1 MIAVRSLGNRK
12 VSVVEK
18 ETPEIGPGDVLVRV
32 KAAAICG
39 SDLHGIYRSSRE
51 HPFIPG
57 HEMAGEVVEAGEGAG
72 LRKGDRVCV
81 PAAIGCG
88 KCWLCRKGFTIYCG
102 EARVIG
108 FSLDGGHAEYVAV
121 PGGHCLPLPGG
132 VSFEAG
138 ALIADPVG
146 ALFHSYRKMGLSSL
160 DTIAIFGLGPM
171 GLGGTIVAKFLG
183 ATVIGVDIN
192 DYRLSFARTLGADH
206 AVNPKRQDVK
216 TEIMKITKGRGPD
229 KAVDCAGSE
238 VTLGLALDLVRKLGT
253 VAIIGENQ
261 KATINPSD
269 HFNRKELVLQGS
281 TCFNLGEY
289 ADILSLIERGLEPER
304 IITHRFPLRD
314 AAEAYRLFDGGDT
327 GKVVFVDR

>member
-1 MIAVRSLGNRK
+1 MIAVKSHGNRK
-12 VSVVEK
+12 VSIVEK
-18 ETPEIGPGDVLVRV
+18 EIPGMGPGDVLVRV

-39 SDLHGIYRSSRE
+39 SDLHGIYRKPGE
-51 HPFIPG
+51 HPFTPG
-57 HEMAGEVVEAGEGAG
+57 HEMAGEVVEAGPGAG
-72 LRKGDRVCV
+72 LEKGSRVCV

-102 EARVIG
+102 EAKVIG
-108 FSLDGGHAEYVAV
+108 FSLDGGHAEFVAV
-121 PGGHCLPLPGG
+121 PGCHCLSLPDDI
-132 VSFEAG
+132 SFEAG

-160 DTIAIFGLGPM
+160 DTIVIFGLGPM
-171 GLGGTIVAKFLG
+171 GLGGTIVAKLFG
-183 ATVIGVDIN
+183 ARVIGVDVN
-192 DYRLSFARTLGADH
+192 DYRLNLAKTLGADH
-206 AVNPKRQDVK
+206 VLNPKRQDVK
-216 TEIMKITKGRGPD
+216 AEVLKLTGGAGPE

-261 KATINPSD
+261 KAVINPSD
-269 HFNRKELVLQGS
+269 HFNRKELVMQGS

-289 ADILSLIERGLEPER
+289 NDIVSMIQRGLKPER
-304 IITHRFPLRD
+304 IITHRFPLKD
-314 AAEAYRLFDGGDT
+314 AVEAYRLFDGGDA